1 MKTCL
6 LRSAFGLFAL
16 LALPLLAQANLLENS
31 SFDAGDGRAITRWT
45 FPKSILDRM
54 GKDAS
59 FIDWSISAE
68 TGGDRHLVLSTTAL
82 FNVHF
87 WIQQEAPVTGGTAYR
102 LTLRSQ
108 GQPSP
113 NAATTGEGFA
123 SADIGLYFLDLNG
136 KWIGYQ
142 RMPDTRYPMEEWKDL
157 RFDVTTPDNA
167 VRIGVRIGL
176 SANIPATA
184 RFDDIVLREAK

>member
-1 MKTCL
+1 MNFPS
-6 LRSAFGLFAL
+6 LRSALAALAL
-16 LALPLLAQANLLENS
+16 LGAPFLARANLLENS
-31 SFDAGDGRAITRWT
+31 SFDAGDGRAIARWT
-45 FPKSILDRM
+45 FPRSILDRM
-54 GKDAS
+54 GQDAS
-59 FIDWSISAE
+59 FIDWAIAAGAE
-68 TGGDRHLVLSTTAL
+68 GDRHLVLSSTAL

-108 GQPSP
+108 GRPSP

-142 RMPDTRYPMEEWKDL
+142 RLPDTRYPMEEWKDL
-157 RFDVTTPDNA
+157 RFDVTAPDNA
-167 VRIGVRIGL
+167 VRVGVRIGL

-184 RFDDIVLREAK
+184 RFDDIVLRQAE